1 MGRLNKLT
9 SRALAS
15 GVMLAGATVL
25 TQGLFI
31 QAAHAAN
38 IACSDAS
45 LPPAVFVS
53 GSSAVKPVLASL
65 GAKLSGSVTIAYLSA
80 GSCTGVAAMLGTA
93 QTATTWTYWTPP
105 VAPATAPV
113 ANSCDTATA
122 QVVDIGV
129 SDVFATTC
137 PAVTPALVTAAGIA
151 DHDTFFNQVMEFVV
165 PTSSDAHSI
174 SAEAAYLTFG
184 LGNEG
189 ATRWDNQDL
198 LLIRDQNSGTE
209 AMWSKVLK
217 LPATKW
223 LGHNEGG
230 SGAVF
235 NDIVNKKNPV
245 SAQAGDPQKLL
256 GILSSGEADA
266 DTVNVKKLSFQD
278 YGQTCAFWPDSGIS
292 AKDKKY
298 VRDGHYPTW
307 GPIHLL
313 TKATLTTGVKAVLD
327 AFSAQDQSILDLEIG
342 AHVVPICAMNVTRD
356 SEIGP
361 MSSFQPTGSCGC
373 YFDKATTAA
382 TTCTP
387 CTGTGTGTCTGGKVC
402 NYGFC
407 EAK

>member
-15 GVMLAGATVL
+15 GAMLAGATVL

-31 QAAHAAN
+31 QTAKAVN
-38 IACSDAS
+38 PACST
-45 LPPAVFVS
+45 LPNVVYIS
-53 GSSAVKPVLASL
+53 GSTAAKPVLATL
-65 GAKLSGSVTIAYLSA
+65 GASLSGSTTIAYFGA
-80 GSCTGVAAMLGTA
+80 GSCVGVADAMGTA
-93 QTATTWTYWTPP
+93 EANLNWTYWVPNADAAMPP
-105 VAPATAPV
+105 TALTCTTDAPR
-113 ANSCDTATA
+113 
-122 QVVDIGV
+122 QVDVGV

-137 PAVTPALVTAAGIA
+137 PAVTAEQVTTAGVT
-151 DHDTFFNQVMEFVV
+151 DHDTFFNQVMEFIV
-165 PTSSDAHSI
+165 PMSSDAHSI

-184 LGNEG
+184 LGNES

-198 LLIRDQNSGTE
+198 LLVRNQNSGTQ

-223 LGHNEGG
+223 LGHDEGG
-230 SGAVF
+230 AGTVF

-245 SAQAGDPQKLL
+245 TAQAGDPQKLI
-256 GILSSGEADA
+256 GIVSSGEADA
-266 DTVNVKKLSFQD
+266 NTVDVKKLSFQD
-278 YGQTCAFWPDSGIS
+278 YGQTCAFWPDSSMS

-307 GPIHLL
+307 GPIHFFTKGTLSEG
-313 TKATLTTGVKAVLD
+313 TKAMFAAFTALDESTLKA
-327 AFSAQDQSILDLEIG
+327 EIN

-373 YFDKATTAA
+373 YFDKATTGA
-382 TTCTP
+382 TTCTT
-387 CTGTGTGTCTGGKVC
+387 CTGTGAGTCTGGKVC
-402 NYGFC
+402 NYGYC